1 MNFFKDSK
9 IVKACRAL
17 VQYVVFEIF
26 TSAHHTNLQ
35 ERSFYY
41 LMIIYMKNIT
51 ESQDKQN
58 IESVHALFVICTCV
72 T

>member
-9 IVKACRAL
+9 IAKACRASAICS
-17 VQYVVFEIF
+17 EIF

>member
-1 MNFFKDSK
+1 MNFSK
-9 IVKACRAL
+9 TAKLQKPVEQ

-26 TSAHHTNLQ
+26 TNAHHTNLQ

-51 ESQDKQN
+51 ES
-58 IESVHALFVICTCV
+58 IESMHALFVICTCV